1 MEKRLRSCKNWCF
14 CSGNVPEEK
23 VVYQPKLY
31 IFTPL
36 LQNSF
41 MKATALKLA
50 CGATLLCASSAL
62 QAQKLNVVTTAV
74 PFLRI
79 SPDARAGGMGDL
91 SVATSPDAAS
101 SYFNL
106 GKVPFNEAKGG
117 VNVTYTP
124 WLKKFVN
131 DVYLASAA
139 GYYKMDENSAISGSL
154 RYFSLGDIPFTDEN
168 GNSLQTGRPRE
179 FGIDLGYSRKLS
191 PRTGFGVGLKYIHSN
206 LAGNTTISGTSYKPG
221 SSVAGDIGFYHNRQ
235 NTAGQGWSFGA
246 ALTNLGAKISYTN
259 NANQKDFIPA
269 NLGIGTT
276 YTRVFNESNKLMFGL
291 DLNKL
296 LVPTPPEFQESVNN
310 NDPAIDSANTAL
322 ANNYRTKS
330 VVGSWFSSFGDAPG
344 GFSEELREW
353 QLSVGAEYTYNNQF
367 MLRAGYFFE
376 DKTKGGRSHFSAGVG
391 LKYNVFN
398 LNFSYLIPAGGN
410 TINQNPLSN
419 TLRFSLAF
427 DLGGGSD
434 NGSKTT
440 NNSGQ

>member
-1 MEKRLRSCKNWCF
+1 MR
-14 CSGNVPEEK
+14 
-23 VVYQPKLY
+23 
-31 IFTPL
+31 
-36 LQNSF
+36 
-41 MKATALKLA
+41 ATALKLTV
-50 CGATLLCASSAL
+50 GAILLSSSAVH
-62 QAQKLNVVTTAV
+62 AQTRLNVVTTAV

-91 SVATSPDAAS
+91 SVATNPDAAS
-101 SYFNL
+101 SYFNI

-117 VNVTYTP
+117 VSVTYTP

-139 GYYKMDENSAISGSL
+139 GYYKLDENSAVSGSL

-168 GNSLQTGRPRE
+168 GNQLQTGRPRE

-221 SSVAGDIGFYHNRQ
+221 SSVAGDIGLYHNRQ
-235 NTAGQGWSFGA
+235 SDLGQGWAFGV
-246 ALTNLGAKISYTN
+246 ALTNLGAKIAYTN

-269 NLGIGTT
+269 NLGLGTT
-276 YTRVFNESNKLMFGL
+276 YTRVFNESNKLMVGV

-296 LVPTPPEFQESVNN
+296 LVPTPPQFDENPT
-310 NDPAIDSANTAL
+310 NDQSIDDANTAR
-322 ANNYRTKS
+322 ANAYRQKS

-353 QLSVGAEYTYNNQF
+353 QVSAGAEYSYNNQF
-367 MLRAGYFFE
+367 MLRAGYFYE

-391 LKYNVFN
+391 LKYSAFN
-398 LNFSYLIPAGGN
+398 LNFSYLVPAGGN

-427 DLGGGSD
+427 DLGGG
-434 NGSKTT
+434 G
-440 NNSGQ
+440 NSGTTTTPAAQ